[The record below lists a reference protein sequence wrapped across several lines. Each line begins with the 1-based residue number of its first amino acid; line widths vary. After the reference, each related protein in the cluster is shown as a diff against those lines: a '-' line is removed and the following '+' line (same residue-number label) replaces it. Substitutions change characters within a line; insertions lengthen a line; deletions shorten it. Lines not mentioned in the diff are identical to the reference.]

1 MAWQDL
7 TQPFHPGMPHSPALP
22 PAELEPLRRV
32 EDDGVN
38 VQRYAAATHV
48 GTHVDAPRHFLTDG
62 ETIDELPLER
72 FAGPGVVL
80 DLGRESAGE
89 ISLEAVRA
97 AAGDVGGIEDGD
109 VVLIRTGW
117 GARFDDH
124 EAYARYPWLAADV
137 ADWLLERGTKLLGV
151 DAPSP
156 DRPRATRPA
165 DWDAYPIHRTLLSAG
180 VPIAEH
186 LYLEDV
192 AGERLEV
199 VGFPV
204 KLAGGDGAP
213 IRMAG
218 RRRDPEADD
227 EENGDE
233 PAR

>member
-7 TQPFHPGMPHSPALP
+7 TQLFHPGMPHSPALP

-32 EDDGVN
+32 EVDDVN

-48 GTHVDAPRHFLTDG
+48 GTHVDAPRHFVPDG
-62 ETIDELPLER
+62 ATIDELPLAR
-72 FAGPGVVL
+72 FAGTGVVL

-89 ISLEAVRA
+89 VPLEEVRA
-97 AAGDVGGIEDGD
+97 AATDAGGIEEGD
-109 VVLIRTGW
+109 LALVRTGW

-124 EAYARYPWLAADV
+124 DAYARYPWLAADV
-137 ADWLLERGTKLLGV
+137 ADWLLERGAKLLGV
-151 DAPSP
+151 DTPSP
-156 DRPRATRPA
+156 DRPRAMRPD
-165 DWDAYPIHRTLLSAG
+165 DWDAYPIHRRLLSAG

-186 LYLEDV
+186 LSLEDV

-204 KLAGGDGAP
+204 KLKGGDGAP

-218 RRRDPEADD
+218 RRRDEEADG
-227 EENGDE
+227 EGGGDST
-233 PAR
+233 R

>member
-1 MAWQDL
+1 MAWHDL
-7 TQPFHPGMPHSPALP
+7 TQPFHPGMPHSSALP

-48 GTHVDAPRHFLTDG
+48 GTHVDAPRHFVPG
-62 ETIDELPLER
+62 GATIDELPLER

-80 DLGRESAGE
+80 DLEWESAEE
-89 ISLEAVRA
+89 IPLEAVRA
-97 AAGDVGGIEDGD
+97 AAADAGGIEDGD

-137 ADWLLERGTKLLGV
+137 ADWLLDRGAKLLGV

-156 DRPRATRPA
+156 DRPRAMRPE
-165 DWDAYPIHRTLLSAG
+165 DWDAYPLHRTLLSAG

-186 LYLEDV
+186 LSLEDV

-199 VGFPV
+199 VGFPI

-213 IRMAG
+213 IRMGARRLDSEVADAG
-218 RRRDPEADD
+218 GDD
-227 EENGDE
+227 R
-233 PAR
+233 AK